1 MNQEKKNKNK
11 FFKIGWLGVKKN
23 CVRWGRQASNQQT
36 EEKKFNFKTFF
47 FLFFFVCACVT
58 SRCLV
63 VTRSLIR
70 LFRRRHLWFGASRD
84 GHLAANEWNHQ
95 MSCVCSPHD
104 DRWRRLRLINAENPK
119 NGSEKLIGES
129 LAGNWNDQQRA
140 VHSLA
145 VCVCFSFVIHSIG
158 RGMRRLIF
166 WWMASEA
173 VVQVTW
179 HGRPL
184 IKS

>member
-1 MNQEKKNKNK
+1 MNQEKQILQNRMTRRK
-11 FFKIGWLGVKKN
+11 KKN
-23 CVRWGRQASNQQT
+23 SNNSVRWGRQASNQQT
-36 EEKKFNFKTFF
+36 EEKNSISKL
-47 FLFFFVCACVT
+47 FLFFVCACVT

-119 NGSEKLIGES
+119 NCSKKLIGES

-145 VCVCFSFVIHSIG
+145 VCVCVFHLLFIQS
-158 RGMRRLIF
+158 
-166 WWMASEA
+166 A
-173 VVQVTW
+173 VECAD
-179 HGRPL
+179 
-184 IKS
+184 